1 MNGVKQVF
9 VQIWKWIVNNK
20 DFLIA
25 LIALIFTIL
34 QYVSSRIRNKEK
46 YEIKA
51 DKVEIIT
58 VENKT
63 VLLIKMSIINCS
75 SSTLHIT
82 KMIFANS
89 NNNILCN
96 LNKTWSGE
104 HYYPKFPETDIP
116 RTERIFSAQFPISI
130 QPNGAVSELIRF
142 ESDEKIS
149 IMSDCLMLEIS
160 TNKKTRKICIKYN
173 DK

>member
-1 MNGVKQVF
+1 MF
-9 VQIWKWIVNNK
+9 VQIWKWIENNK

-25 LIALIFTIL
+25 LIALILTIS

-46 YEIKA
+46 YEIMS
-51 DKVEIIT
+51 DKVELVT
-58 VENKT
+58 VGNKT

-82 KMIFANS
+82 KMVLANS
-89 NNNILCN
+89 NNNIICN

-104 HYYPKFPETDIP
+104 HYYPQFPETDIP

-142 ESDEKIS
+142 ESDENIS
-149 IMSDCLMLEIS
+149 IMNDFLILEIS
-160 TNKKTRKICIKYN
+160 TNKKTRKMCIKYN